1 MSSAHESI
9 KSARKSVREDLE
21 LRWVTNLS
29 EERKRFYLIA
39 TLLDPRTKLLSFC
52 DNKYFPSSWKDE
64 GHVFLST
71 EFKSFYMEH
80 TQGEVNDAE
89 AQVPKPSVLDD
100 LLGVSSTSMDV
111 DPSSVNGET
120 ELNAYM
126 RVQQVA
132 NDTDPLMWWKQHQEE
147 FPRLARM
154 TRQYLAVPASS
165 ASPERLFSSVGLVK
179 SDLWGSLLDSTL
191 IDVMWAKQTP

>member
-1 MSSAHESI
+1 
-9 KSARKSVREDLE
+9 
-21 LRWVTNLS
+21 
-29 EERKRFYLIA
+29 
-39 TLLDPRTKLLSFC
+39 
-52 DNKYFPSSWKDE
+52 
-64 GHVFLST
+64 
-71 EFKSFYMEH
+71 MEH
-80 TQGEVNDAE
+80 TQGEVNDVE

-132 NDTDPLMWWKQHQEE
+132 NDTDPLMWWKQHQQE
-147 FPRLARM
+147 FPRLSRM
-154 TRQYLAVPASS
+154 ARQYLSVPASS

-191 IDVMWAKQTP
+191 IDVMWAKQAP